1 MADYKKLALGAL
13 AGVLAGGAV
22 VLAAQFAGEKPA
34 AKPAVKQ
41 EGSTKENTKQEGTPE
56 VEEEYANADFTVNL
70 DGIKT
75 GKINAGVSVHDPS
88 IIKIEDEYYIYGSH
102 MTAAKSKDLK
112 TWTSVADGYD
122 AKNPVYGY
130 MMMKEHVFD
139 YTGNLFSAIPSEDG
153 STRVW
158 APDIMYNEEQ
168 GLYYMYL
175 CTSSTFNASNLCYA
189 TSKDP
194 EGKFDW
200 QGSLICSG
208 FNSET
213 LKDTDVLDYVTEEYA
228 KEHYITDND
237 EYDFMNW
244 PNAIDPTIFHDTD
257 GRFWMVYGSFSGGIF
272 LLELDNET
280 GKVIHPEADPDNNV
294 DAYFGKRLIGGGH
307 SSIEAP
313 YILYDEESKYYY
325 LFVSYG
331 SLVRTGGYQIRV
343 FRSDKVDGDYV
354 DMNGKKPELGNGNHS
369 YFGLK
374 LSGNYMMPSLEMA
387 YMATGHNSAFI
398 DDDGRKYIVNHTRF
412 DNGTE
417 FHEPRV
423 HQYILNE
430 DGWPCMLPYATD
442 GETVSETGYSKEEVA
457 GEYYVV
463 NQGIMIDGTIAEPFK
478 LVLTEKGNVYG
489 DRITGTWEFKEGS
502 YYVNISYGKTDYKGV
517 LCKMNDEAGTP
528 VMTFSAVG
536 GNESIWGVKY

>member
-75 GKINAGVSVHDPS
+75 GKINVGVSVHDPS

-122 AKNPVYGY
+122 AKNPVYGD

-175 CTSSTFNASNLCYA
+175 CTSSAFNASNLCYA

-194 EGKFDW
+194 EGN
-200 QGSLICSG
+200 L
-208 FNSET
+208 T
-213 LKDTDVLDYVTEEYA
+213 
-228 KEHYITDND
+228 
-237 EYDFMNW
+237 
-244 PNAIDPTIFHDTD
+244 
-257 GRFWMVYGSFSGGIF
+257 GR
-272 LLELDNET
+272 
-280 GKVIHPEADPDNNV
+280 A
-294 DAYFGKRLIGGGH
+294 A
-307 SSIEAP
+307 
-313 YILYDEESKYYY
+313 
-325 LFVSYG
+325 
-331 SLVRTGGYQIRV
+331 
-343 FRSDKVDGDYV
+343 
-354 DMNGKKPELGNGNHS
+354 
-369 YFGLK
+369 
-374 LSGNYMMPSLEMA
+374 
-387 YMATGHNSAFI
+387 
-398 DDDGRKYIVNHTRF
+398 
-412 DNGTE
+412 
-417 FHEPRV
+417 
-423 HQYILNE
+423 
-430 DGWPCMLPYATD
+430 
-442 GETVSETGYSKEEVA
+442 
-457 GEYYVV
+457 
-463 NQGIMIDGTIAEPFK
+463 
-478 LVLTEKGNVYG
+478 
-489 DRITGTWEFKEGS
+489 
-502 YYVNISYGKTDYKGV
+502 
-517 LCKMNDEAGTP
+517 
-528 VMTFSAVG
+528 
-536 GNESIWGVKY
+536 